1 MYNGEY
7 TIKYIMSITNLIII
21 EFINLISVMRADTQ
35 L

>member
-7 TIKYIMSITNLIII
+7 TIKYIMNINNLIII
-21 EFINLISVMRADTQ
+21 EFINLISVIRTDTQ